1 MSAGFAVILS
11 SGSCE
16 DTRWWH
22 SEIRGAADR
31 EGAVKMHKYVI
42 ERTLPGAGNL
52 TEDELRGI
60 AQKSNEVL
68 DAMAGRAQWIQSYV
82 TDDKIYCVYIADSV
96 ETIGEHARAGGF
108 PCDNAT
114 RVATIIDPTT
124 ADVAA

>member
-1 MSAGFAVILS
+1 
-11 SGSCE
+11 
-16 DTRWWH
+16 
-22 SEIRGAADR
+22 
-31 EGAVKMHKYVI
+31 MHKYVI

-68 DAMAGRAQWIQSYV
+68 DTLAGRAQWIQSYV
-82 TDDKIYCVYIADSV
+82 TEDKIYCVYIADSV
-96 ETIGEHARAGGF
+96 ETIGEHARLGGF
-108 PCDNAT
+108 PCDGAT

>member
-1 MSAGFAVILS
+1 
-11 SGSCE
+11 
-16 DTRWWH
+16 
-22 SEIRGAADR
+22 
-31 EGAVKMHKYVI
+31 MHKYVI

-52 TEDELRGI
+52 TEDELRAI

-82 TDDKIYCVYIADSV
+82 TDDKIYCVYIADSI

-108 PCDNAT
+108 PCDGAT
-114 RVATIIDPTT
+114 RVSTIIDPTT